1 MQTTSTIVTYT
12 CDICGMERQVTN
24 GQEIPATWVHISDYD
39 LDFCPGCMEAVYD
52 AAVANKAWYTF
63 KFGQTPTTTHSEKQ
77 YLELKHKYDEL
88 KSKYDAITTSKPYA
102 RSSDDPIMKMDMH
115 SLEISHPI

>member
-1 MQTTSTIVTYT
+1 MTGAGKVVDT
-12 CDICGMERQVTN
+12 CKEKINGADIFFMLT
-24 GQEIPATWVHISDYD
+24 D
-39 LDFCPGCMEAVYD
+39 YD

-102 RSSDDPIMKMDMH
+102 RSSDDPIMKMDMN